1 MGEAEKADKCKEADM
16 QEDISVE
23 EFVHEQAVGQ
33 HGSYSKK
40 ENGEG
45 EDAIECFF
53 QSGDPKPNPVKKIRM
68 TTLIGMT
75 NSWPRKINND

>member
-40 ENGEG
+40 ENSEE
-45 EDAIECFF
+45 EDAIECVF
-53 QSGDPKPNPVKKIRM
+53 QSGDPKPNPVK
-68 TTLIGMT
+68 
-75 NSWPRKINND
+75 NSEWQLQLAWQIYGLEK